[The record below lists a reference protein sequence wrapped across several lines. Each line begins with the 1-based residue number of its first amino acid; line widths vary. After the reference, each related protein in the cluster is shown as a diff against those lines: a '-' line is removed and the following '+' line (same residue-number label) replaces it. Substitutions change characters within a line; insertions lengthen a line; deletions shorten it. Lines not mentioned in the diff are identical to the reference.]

1 MPATIDYDKYS
12 NMNKKTAFKR
22 ANKRRKE
29 KAKNQTRLKRK
40 N

>member
-12 NMNKKTAFKR
+12 NMNKKQLLNALINAEK
-22 ANKRRKE
+22 